1 MTQRAIVNRRRAR
14 KGGALIG
21 ALGVSLILT
30 LLVTGTITMASGY
43 RNMAKVR
50 SDSEAALLLA
60 EAGVNDEL
68 NRIAL
73 RMKSYPANQWSSSP
87 DQLSGEPYRGRKGTV
102 PDSPGTF
109 WVYSSTGETSTT
121 AWPGTGPI
129 YVTATAVVGRS
140 MRKVS
145 VEAAVTTGDCP
156 KLFDQFNAFFRSNAS
171 TGGGHSEG
179 PVAGGGNF
187 QGSYEINQHGH
198 KATVR
203 GETNIGLYV
212 NGNSTSNGHT
222 KKVFGGTNAHVSGNV
237 SSALQML
244 GGGQVKT
251 NVDPTWFV
259 EQYNLAKQVSAAI
272 RNANKVAL
280 PNTANNVTIDTRT
293 NTLNGKFKI
302 YSVDN
307 SELRKLKTFNVNGM
321 GPDETL
327 IIDVTGTS
335 IDWAWQ
341 VNATY
346 RNRII
351 WNFKDAVSMKV
362 KDRNLT
368 GVLLAPDTNLIQGNN
383 IQGAVFADKWTVQG
397 APELHWTNF
406 KFAGDLYGVECAP
419 GGAIYKG
426 SYKLQ

>member
-1 MTQRAIVNRRRAR
+1 VSRCRAR
-14 KGGALIG
+14 EGGALIG

-30 LLVTGTITMASGY
+30 LLVAGTITLASSY

-50 SDSEAALLLA
+50 GDSEAALLLA

-87 DQLSGEPYRGRKGTV
+87 DLLPGEPYRGRKGTV
-102 PDSPGTF
+102 PDVPGTF
-109 WVYSSTGETSTT
+109 WVYSSTGETNTT

-140 MRKVS
+140 MRRVS
-145 VEAAVTTGDCP
+145 VEAGVTTGQNP
-156 KLFDQFNAFFRSNAS
+156 KLFDQFNAFFRTNAS

-212 NGNSTSNGHT
+212 NGNSTSNGHV

-237 SSALQML
+237 SSQLQML
-244 GGGQVKT
+244 GGGQIKN
-251 NVDPTWFV
+251 NVDPSWFV

-272 RNANKVAL
+272 RNANKVPL

-307 SELRKLKTFNVNGM
+307 SQIKQLKTFNVIGM
-321 GPDETL
+321 SADETL

-341 VNATY
+341 VNAPY
-346 RNRII
+346 PNRII

-368 GVLLAPDTNLIQGNN
+368 GVLLAPDTNLIQENN
-383 IQGAVFADKWTVQG
+383 IQGAVVADKWTVQG

-406 KFAGDLYGVECAP
+406 KFAGDLFGVESAP
-419 GGAIYKG
+419 DGAFYKG
-426 SYKLQ
+426 SYKLR

>member
-1 MTQRAIVNRRRAR
+1 MNQTAIVSRCRAR

-30 LLVTGTITMASGY
+30 LLVAGTITLASSY

-50 SDSEAALLLA
+50 GDSEAALLLA

-87 DQLSGEPYRGRKGTV
+87 DLLPGEPYRGRKGTV
-102 PDSPGTF
+102 PDVPGTF
-109 WVYSSTGETSTT
+109 WVYSSTGETNTT

-140 MRKVS
+140 MRRVS
-145 VEAAVTTGDCP
+145 VEAGVTTGQNP
-156 KLFDQFNAFFRSNAS
+156 KLFDQFNAFFRTNAS

-212 NGNSTSNGHT
+212 NGNSTSNGHV

-237 SSALQML
+237 SSQLQML
-244 GGGQVKT
+244 GGGQIKT
-251 NVDPTWFV
+251 NVDPSWFV

-272 RNANKVAL
+272 RNANKEPL
-280 PNTANNVTIDTRT
+280 PNTANNVTIDTRC

-307 SELRKLKTFNVNGM
+307 SQIKQLKTFNVNGM
-321 GPDETL
+321 SANETL

-335 IDWAWQ
+335 IDWGWQ
-341 VNATY
+341 VNAPY
-346 RNRII
+346 PNRII

-368 GVLLAPDTNLIQGNN
+368 GVLLAPDTNLIQQNN

-406 KFAGDLYGVECAP
+406 KFAGDLFGVESAP

-426 SYKLQ
+426 NYQLR